1 MQLLTSS
8 SVQGQAMLNGF
19 NLVCDVQQYWK
30 ICEDNY
36 LQSAN
41 RLEGPELLQRLAN
54 LYSEIIEYQ
63 ARVICHLSRPQRSRA
78 WQGVVASIDWD
89 SKACQVDV
97 LSKQCKE
104 YMTHDQGKRVAEL
117 LDNQLAAV
125 RSSCK
130 VEEKILEALVQG
142 RQDDLERRLLELL
155 ASATSNY
162 EADKNFNSLRFKGS
176 CEWFFV
182 NTRFC
187 TWRAS
192 DVSSLLWVSA
202 EPGWGKSVLSRSLIE
217 DHLASDTTT
226 VTASQSAITVSTES
240 PTVCYFFFKD
250 GDERRTTSTSALC
263 AILHQLFSRDSTGAL
278 MKLAFD
284 IHKNKGSTLQANFAA
299 LWGILMACIQAPEC
313 GEVICV
319 LDALDEC
326 DKTGQKELF
335 GELQKFYSQERQPG
349 ASKLKFLITSRPYD
363 TLEASF
369 RKFSGSSAYLRF
381 DGDDNIEDVC
391 KDINEF
397 IDRRVHELPS
407 NISSQDRHRISE
419 QLKSTNNRTYL
430 WIQLVFNII
439 EEDPSEYCRP
449 GDIEHI
455 LLNLPPQVA
464 GAYEKILNKSKDSR
478 TTKALLQIV
487 LAASR
492 PLRLVEANYA
502 LTLALRSEKF
512 ASHED
517 LQQQLWNS
525 EDFINVVRSSCG
537 LVISVY
543 RSELSFIHQTA
554 REFLIAEPDPTT
566 KWKGRFNSL
575 ADCHRKLSQS
585 CIEYLQLFPNDHDPS
600 EPPWSRFDVFGSGYP
615 LIRYASTYWTVHYAA
630 QDPAAQDESRKNA
643 WMLFD
648 FSQRRTEVW
657 CQAYRVWS
665 MRNSYSGWRG
675 LAHRRQDRTALEMAS
690 FFGLLDIVADALSGE
705 GMDGHVQQEK
715 EYMALRA
722 ATLGGQRHV
731 IQWFLDKLADFIADC
746 NTYRLPLCEAAEYG
760 DCEMMQMFL
769 RLGNM
774 AMITDD
780 VITCAAKNTE
790 SAKEMMSLL
799 LRERGD
805 EVSIT
810 PQLLTVAVAGRR
822 DAIEMAEL
830 LFEKSRNKLQV
841 TEEVLIAMAEN
852 MFCGIEPMTWL
863 LEKHGGEVRIT
874 EKIVKAAAANMAVGD
889 KLIVL
894 LLCERGDEVRVTED
908 VLKTAAENSA
918 RGYEIMKL
926 IHEMRWDELLVTD
939 VILKAAAGNAFE
951 GHKITKFLLESS
963 RSGVLLNEDLLVHA
977 ARYGNPDTMDL
988 LLTLLQDESQF
999 TERVVEAAAG
1009 SPWGGQKLGLL
1020 LKSHGGR
1027 VKITTRVVEA
1037 AAANPV
1043 KGVDVMALLLEER
1056 GAEFKV
1062 TTEVLRAVR
1071 GSDYT
1076 RGRVAAQE
1084 FGRNI
1089 MYAKYD
1095 TAEEIMALLLRERGD
1110 EVKGVLPE
1118 LSQEEREW
1126 VERCWSR
1133 EYDGCGRKGGGRRQ
1147 GRHWRR

>member
-1 MQLLTSS
+1 
-8 SVQGQAMLNGF
+8 MLNGF

-36 LQSAN
+36 LQSVN

-89 SKACQVDV
+89 SKASQIDV

-104 YMTHDQGKRVAEL
+104 YMTHDQGNRVAEL
-117 LDNQLAAV
+117 LDNQLAAI

-142 RQDDLERRLLELL
+142 RQDDLERRLLEHL

-278 MKLAFD
+278 MKRAFD
-284 IHKNKGSTLQANFAA
+284 IHKNKGSTLTANFAA
-299 LWGILMACIQAPEC
+299 LWGILMACIQTPEC

-335 GELQKFYSQERQPG
+335 GELHKFYSLERQPS

-369 RKFSGSSAYLRF
+369 RKFSGSSTYLRF
-381 DGDDNIEDVC
+381 DGDDNIEDVR

-407 NISSQDRHRISE
+407 NISSQHRHRISE
-419 QLKSTNNRTYL
+419 QLKSMNNRTYL

-464 GAYEKILNKSKDSR
+464 DAYEKILNKSKDSR

-492 PLRLVEANYA
+492 PLSLDEANYA
-502 LTLALRSEKF
+502 LTLALRSKKF

-517 LQQQLWNS
+517 LQQQLWNR
-525 EDFINVVRSSCG
+525 EDFKNVVRSSCG

-543 RSELSFIHQTA
+543 DSELSFIHQTA

-575 ADCHRKLSQS
+575 ADCHRTLSQS
-585 CIEYLQLFPNDHDPS
+585 CIEYLQLLPNDS
-600 EPPWSRFDVFGSGYP
+600 WTKFRAFGWRYR
-615 LIRYASTYWTVHYAA
+615 LIKYASAYWTVHYAA
-630 QDPAAQDESRKNA
+630 QGPAGQDESRKNA

-648 FSQRRTEVW
+648 VSQPRLMAW
-657 CQAYRVWS
+657 CWFHCI
-665 MRNSYSGWRG
+665 YSIGVSKKLGVHG
-675 LAHRRQDRTALEMAS
+675 LIMGRQDWTALELAS
-690 FFGLLDIVADALSGE
+690 VFGLLDVVADVLFGE
-705 GMDGHVQQEK
+705 AIDGHVQHEK

-722 ATLGGQRHV
+722 ATLGDQRHV
-731 IQWFLDKLADFIADC
+731 IQWFLDKLAGFSADC
-746 NTYRLPLCEAAEYG
+746 DTYRLPLCEAAEYG
-760 DCEMMQMFL
+760 NCELMQMFL
-769 RLGNM
+769 RLGNK
-774 AMITDD
+774 AKITDD
-780 VITCAAKNTE
+780 VFRCAAKNTG
-790 SAKEMMSLL
+790 SGKEMMSLL

-852 MFCGIEPMTWL
+852 SLCGIEPMTWL

-874 EKIVKAAAANMAVGD
+874 ENIVKAAAANMTVGH
-889 KLIVL
+889 KLIEL
-894 LLCERGDEVRVTED
+894 LLCERGDEVRITED
-908 VLKTAAENSA
+908 VLKTAAENFA
-918 RGYEIMKL
+918 LGYEIIKL

-939 VILKAAAGNAFE
+939 VVFKAAAGNFSQ

-963 RSGVLLNEDLLVHA
+963 RGGVLVKEDVLVHV
-977 ARYGNPDTMDL
+977 ARSGSPETMDL

-1009 SPWGGQKLGLL
+1009 SWSGGLQLGLL

-1027 VKITTRVVEA
+1027 VKITARVVEA
-1037 AAANPV
+1037 AAANTY
-1043 KGVDVMALLLEER
+1043 KGVDVMALLLKER

-1062 TTEVLRAVR
+1062 TAEVLRAVR

-1076 RGRVAAQE
+1076 RGRVVAQE

-1126 VERCWSR
+1126 VESIRPGWR
-1133 EYDGCGRKGGGRRQ
+1133 LRKKRGVQDTDDTEMEGIRGEEDTRD
-1147 GRHWRR
+1147 